1 MSKWCATA
9 SVIVDWF
16 TLPWELWGE
25 IFTHLS
31 LDDLLWPP
39 CNLWRNLLSARL
51 ERERVKH
58 LFFGWVLDPP
68 ARIRRGFYND
78 RYIGIF
84 RERETEDLISSL
96 GQQKDALTIMW
107 DLYGDRIVF
116 RATAGDT
123 TPIILALY
131 RETRK
136 LDTLSRFNAHKVG
149 NLGRGRKRKVYAPL
163 YILISR
169 SAEEHDI
176 LLPYPSYD
184 HLLSS
189 RTRTDTA
196 QQRVIRER
204 LFCGFAFTDILS
216 LAKAAI
222 SVGREVGLFTG
233 EHWQPDNL
241 KADEFRMLY
250 SKCEPSATLRYLN
263 ARGSAQLT
271 LSNALRHCVEY
282 WSSQESL
289 SV

>member
-1 MSKWCATA
+1 MSKRCATA

-16 TLPWELWGE
+16 TLPGELWGE
-25 IFTHLS
+25 IFIYLR

-58 LFFGWVLDPP
+58 LFFRWVLDPP
-68 ARIRRGFYND
+68 ARILQDFYND
-78 RYIGIF
+78 EYIETF
-84 RERETEDLISSL
+84 REFETETLIRTL
-96 GQQKDALTIMW
+96 GQQKEALTIMW
-107 DLYGDRIVF
+107 CLYEDRIAF
-116 RATAGDT
+116 GATSGDT

-136 LDTLSRFNAHKVG
+136 LHTLSHFNAHKLG
-149 NLGRGRKRKVYAPL
+149 GIGRGKKLTVYAPF

-169 SAEEHDI
+169 SVEEHDI

-189 RTRTDTA
+189 RSRIDTA
-196 QQRVIRER
+196 QQSVINER
-204 LFCGFAFTDILS
+204 LFDGFVFTDILS
-216 LAKAAI
+216 LAEAAN
-222 SVGREVGLFTG
+222 SVRRSVVLYTG
-233 EHWQPDNL
+233 EHWHLDNL

-250 SKCEPSATLRYLN
+250 RKCEPSATLRYLN